1 MHPDHQNEKGKQ
13 FAWGHCR
20 TDQLKKGMLGRPCH
34 TQAER
39 HSSVHQ
45 RTNRNRRTN
54 QPRSVL
60 AVHTHTHTVE
70 RVQRKQL
77 LVGCR
82 ISLLPLPRI
91 HVVCQPLA
99 AQVSPPYDANRFDAR
114 PIVLPVDSCTYYADS
129 TPQETAIW
137 WRQTSVVRQ
146 VMPHSCHRCHRAS
159 PSTSHNQS
167 K

>member
-1 MHPDHQNEKGKQ
+1 MCTRG
-13 FAWGHCR
+13 R
-20 TDQLKKGMLGRPCH
+20 TETGGPTSRDPCLPC
-34 TQAER
+34 T
-39 HSSVHQ
+39 
-45 RTNRNRRTN
+45 
-54 QPRSVL
+54 
-60 AVHTHTHTVE
+60 HTHTHTVE

-82 ISLLPLPRI
+82 IPLLPLPRI